1 MKDSGYRSALPDPD
15 EGETQEWRDS
25 ILSVED
31 NFGPERARQLLQET
45 VNAANEVGVPIG
57 ELTHTAYVNSI
68 HPDDQPGY
76 PGNLEMERRIQD
88 VIRWNAMM
96 MVTRGNKFFE
106 GIGGH
111 ISTYAST
118 SHLWEVGLN
127 HFFRGKDGQGNGDH
141 VYWQG
146 HASPGLYAR
155 AWMEGRM
162 DEQRMENFRQET
174 FNTGLSSYP
183 HPRLM
188 PDYWEYPSVSM
199 GLGAMT
205 AIRQARFNRYLHDR
219 DLVDTSQ
226 STTWYFMG
234 DGESDEPESLSELT
248 LASRENLDNIVMVI
262 NCNLQRL
269 DGPVRGNSK
278 IVQELAA
285 RFTGAGWNV
294 IKCLWGSQWDELFA
308 KDRNGFLAARLEALA
323 DGDEQRIMTAEGA
336 VIRTELFNTP
346 ELAEMVAHLS
356 DEDLEALTNNVGGH
370 DPVKIYA
377 AYSAAREHKGRPTVI
392 LARTIKGWGLGPSF
406 AGRNSTHGKKKADQ
420 AVMQFMRDEMD
431 LSFTDEQ
438 LEKLPYL
445 QPANFPEEIEYLLEK
460 RTQLGGFVPE
470 RREHSVELEVP
481 IADTYAEF
489 DDGTK
494 GNLEVST
501 TMVFVRLM
509 RSLMK
514 AEGFGERVV
523 PIVPDEARTFGMDP
537 LFSEFGIYAPEGQLY
552 KPVDHAVLMKYK
564 ESKSG
569 QILEEGINEAGAMS
583 TFIASGTSYSTQVCP
598 TIPFYIYYSM
608 FGFQRVAD
616 LIWSAAD
623 SRARGFLIGA
633 TAGRTTLNGEG
644 LQHQDGHSH
653 LMAMTNPAVRAW
665 DPAYAYELATII
677 KHGIEEMC
685 DEEKD
690 VIHYITVYNE
700 NHSMPAKPDNVDEG
714 IIRGLYRIDSDTDAK
729 VRLLGSG
736 PIMLQVK
743 RAAELLSKWDVG
755 CEIWSATSYGE
766 LRREASEVTRWNR
779 LHPTEEAKSC
789 WVADH
794 LDDSVG
800 TTVAVS
806 DNMMAVPELIR
817 QWVGGDYVVLGT
829 DGFGRSDTREAL
841 RRFFEIDSEH
851 VALAALSSLVKRGEI
866 SEKIYNEAVQEFEIT
881 FEREDITSI

>member
-1 MKDSGYRSALPDPD
+1 
-15 EGETQEWRDS
+15 
-25 ILSVED
+25 
-31 NFGPERARQLLQET
+31 
-45 VNAANEVGVPIG
+45 
-57 ELTHTAYVNSI
+57 
-68 HPDDQPGY
+68 
-76 PGNLEMERRIQD
+76 
-88 VIRWNAMM
+88 
-96 MVTRGNKFFE
+96 
-106 GIGGH
+106 
-111 ISTYAST
+111 
-118 SHLWEVGLN
+118 
-127 HFFRGKDGQGNGDH
+127 
-141 VYWQG
+141 
-146 HASPGLYAR
+146 
-155 AWMEGRM
+155 M
-162 DEQRMENFRQET
+162 DEARMEYFRQEA
-174 FNTGLSSYP
+174 FNEGLSSYP

-205 AIRQARFNRYLHDR
+205 AIRQARFNRYLHNR
-219 DLVDTSQ
+219 DLVDTSE

-269 DGPVRGNSK
+269 DGPVRGNGK

-294 IKCLWGSQWDELFA
+294 IKCLWGTSWDDLFA
-308 KDRNGFLAARLEALA
+308 NDMDGLLASRLEALA
-323 DGDEQRIMTAEGA
+323 DGDEQRIMTADGA
-336 VIRTELFNTP
+336 TIRSDLFNTP
-346 ELAEMVAHLS
+346 ELASMVSHLS
-356 DEDLEALTNNVGGH
+356 DSDLEALTNDVGGH
-370 DPVKIYA
+370 DSVKIYA
-377 AYSAAREHKGRPTVI
+377 AYTAARAHKGRPTVI

-420 AVMQFMRDEMD
+420 DVLKFMRDDMG
-431 LSFTDEQ
+431 LSLDDEE
-438 LEKLPYL
+438 LKKLPYL
-445 QPANFPEEIEYLLEK
+445 QPGDYPEEVGYLLQQ
-460 RTQLGGFVPE
+460 RQDLGGFVPE
-470 RREHSVELEVP
+470 RREQKMGLSVPNQE
-481 IADTYAEF
+481 AYAEF

-514 AEGFGERVV
+514 TGGFGKHVV

-537 LFSEFGIYAPEGQLY
+537 LFSEFGIYAPKGQLY

-564 ESKSG
+564 ESQSG

-685 DEEKD
+685 IEEKD

-700 NHSMPAKPDNVDEG
+700 NHAMPPKPSGVEEG
-714 IIRGLYRIDSDTDAK
+714 ILRGLYRVSGDDVAS

-736 PIMLQVK
+736 PIMLQVES
-743 RAAELLSKWDVG
+743 AAKMLEERGLS
-755 CEIWSATSYGE
+755 CQIWSVTSYGE
-766 LRREASEVTRWNR
+766 LRRDAAESERWNR
-779 LHPTEEAKSC
+779 LHPSEEIRSSWIGK
-789 WVADH
+789 H
-794 LDDSVG
+794 LDESVG

-806 DNMMAVPELIR
+806 DNMMAVPDLIR

-841 RRFFEIDSEH
+841 RRFFEIDAEH
-851 VALAALSSLVKRGEI
+851 IVLATLSSLVRRGEI
-866 SEKIYNEAVQEFEIT
+866 ESKVYDDALNEFGIT
-881 FEREDITSI
+881 PQRDDITSI